1 MWLKPNADVGDILSI
16 WQYALT
22 VDGYHGHGTKSR
34 VSGVGV
40 EPNRP
45 ATNFPRISVDSNRF
59 NCLLEKSGLGIEPRR
74 LLSPIKQV

>member
-45 ATNFPRISVDSNRF
+45 ATNFPRIPVD
-59 NCLLEKSGLGIEPRR
+59 
-74 LLSPIKQV
+74 